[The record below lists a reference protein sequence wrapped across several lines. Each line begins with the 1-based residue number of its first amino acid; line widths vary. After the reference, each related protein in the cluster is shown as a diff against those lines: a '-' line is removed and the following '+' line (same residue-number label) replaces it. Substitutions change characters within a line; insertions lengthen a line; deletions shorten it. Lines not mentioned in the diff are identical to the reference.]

1 MPALRFVWLSAISM
15 RFDLTSRRDFFKTR
29 GRLEPGSGQE
39 AFLPKL
45 SSPFSDLQCQGS
57 THRGQTKKGKINMK
71 LQNLIHILIVL
82 VCFGLAPMAQAVGP
96 DTDGNIPGSNNGEG
110 IGVLVSRTT
119 GIWNT
124 GTGFEALKHLTAGN
138 QNTATGLRA
147 LTNDINGGFNTA
159 TGILSLFS
167 NTSGFFNS
175 ATGGY
180 SLAHNTD
187 GNNNTA
193 NGYGAL
199 YFNDADNNT
208 ATGFAA
214 LHKNTTGSDNNAVGA
229 SALVNNFSGIQNEAM
244 GSLALSSNVVGSF
257 NVAIGDSAL
266 NNADSVFNTAVG
278 FDAGQNLTT
287 GFDNIYI
294 GDTAG
299 TLDNTGASPGDESGV
314 IRIGSIFS
322 GTAACFING
331 IATNAQV
338 WNGVTVCQVTVNGFG
353 QLGVDCVNPNNPGA
367 TPASPGA
374 PVPHSAPQPRSAPQ
388 QPAARPQF
396 QAMNDKVEK
405 LQATVAQQQKQIE
418 TLTAQLKEQAA
429 QIQKVSAQ
437 LEASKPAPQ
446 VVKHP

>member
-1 MPALRFVWLSAISM
+1 MKAIVLSAKSPIHRPSL
-15 RFDLTSRRDFFKTR
+15 RRGFPPSRSC
-29 GRLEPGSGQE
+29 GAAGL
-39 AFLPKL
+39 
-45 SSPFSDLQCQGS
+45 
-57 THRGQTKKGKINMK
+57 
-71 LQNLIHILIVL
+71 LIALVL

-96 DTDGNIPGSNNGEG
+96 DTDGAIPGSNNGEG
-110 IGVLVSRTT
+110 IGVLVSRT
-119 GIWNT
+119 GGVWNT
-124 GTGFEALKHLTAGN
+124 GTGFEALSQLTAGN

-147 LTNDINGGFNTA
+147 LNSDTNGGFNTA
-159 TGILSLFS
+159 TGVLSLFS

-287 GFDNIYI
+287 GFENIYI

-314 IRIGSIFS
+314 IRIGSVFS

-367 TPASPGA
+367 TPASPHA
-374 PVPHSAPQPRSAPQ
+374 PVPHSAPQ
-388 QPAARPQF
+388 QPAARHQF
-396 QAMNDKVEK
+396 QAMNYKVEK

-437 LEASKPAPQ
+437 LEVNKPTPNL
-446 VVKHP
+446 VLNN

>member
-1 MPALRFVWLSAISM
+1 MIPH
-15 RFDLTSRRDFFKTR
+15 
-29 GRLEPGSGQE
+29 
-39 AFLPKL
+39 KL
-45 SSPFSDLQCQGS
+45 
-57 THRGQTKKGKINMK
+57 
-71 LQNLIHILIVL
+71 ILIPLLL
-82 VCFGLAPMAQAVGP
+82 VCFGRAPMAQAVGP

-159 TGILSLFS
+159 TG
-167 NTSGFFNS
+167 
-175 ATGGY
+175 
-180 SLAHNTD
+180 
-187 GNNNTA
+187 
-193 NGYGAL
+193 
-199 YFNDADNNT
+199 
-208 ATGFAA
+208 FAA

-257 NVAIGDSAL
+257 NVAIGDLAL

-287 GFDNIYI
+287 GFENIYI

-299 TLDNTGASPGDESGV
+299 TLDNTGASPGDESSV

-437 LEASKPAPQ
+437 LEASNPAPQ
-446 VVKHP
+446 MVNNNQ